1 MFNEF
6 INAYKARYFKVF
18 TNDFKGELA
27 RLVNDLNDP
36 SLHISEQIKESLN
49 LLIDTLNEPPLIA
62 VIGQFSSGKSTFL
75 NALLSQDILPSGLTP
90 VTAKAVRLKFAKM
103 PLLSVKFINGSE
115 GLLASSDLAELNK
128 LGEQVSSMTLYA
140 PSEILKEI
148 NFIDTPGLNSL
159 RDADTKETK
168 NTLKKVSG
176 AIWLSLAN
184 NAAKASELESIK
196 EILKANDLKAICLI
210 NQKDKLSE
218 EELESLLK
226 HARQTYGELFED
238 IIAIS
243 SKQALLGITNNDKSP
258 LEASNFNEALKA
270 IKECFLDK
278 SFKENFIKVRA
289 KKIVKLLTNEQ
300 EKHLE
305 IYDNARFILDE
316 FSGSLD
322 ERLEAIKEE
331 FKPKIA
337 LRYSQMS
344 EVIKLAADE
353 VFKLLKPFSK
363 TKFNASKTLLNKEIY
378 KRENFEVISLDS
390 DEVFSKLIYED
401 VVFNKFFK
409 RYKKDLKELENAITS
424 AFNELYKNLED
435 KFLIYKS
442 RYENYA
448 SFDDQALS
456 YETKSINTYAGRTYE
471 NFLREYET
479 AKFKAIQ
486 KVSLFFEKLDIKLAS
501 NYENALKLA
510 VYFIKQKI
518 EKTLESHLQMNTPL
532 YIPSAKDVYE
542 RMLDAFSLYEFEALM
557 CSNSSFL
564 NKILLD
570 IKSDFNEIY
579 TLKIA
584 MLDGLKARVKEQ
596 ISKIEELCENSLLLR

>member
-75 NALLSQDILPSGLTP
+75 NALLGQDILPSGLTP

-115 GLLASSDLAELNK
+115 SLLASSDLAELNK
-128 LGEQVSSMTLYA
+128 LGEQVSGMTLYA

-196 EILKANDLKAICLI
+196 EILKVNDLKAICLI

-278 SFKENFIKVRA
+278 SFKENFIKARA

-448 SFDDQALS
+448 SFDDQVLA

>member
-75 NALLSQDILPSGLTP
+75 NALLGQDILPSGLTP
-90 VTAKAVRLKFAKM
+90 VTAKAVRLKFAKI

-115 GLLASSDLAELNK
+115 SLLTSSDLTELNK
-128 LGEQVSSMTLYA
+128 LGEQVSGMTLYA

-243 SKQALLGITNNDKSP
+243 SKQALLGITNNDKSL

-278 SFKENFIKVRA
+278 SFKENFIKARV

-337 LRYSQMS
+337 LSYSQMS

-409 RYKKDLKELENAITS
+409 RYKKDLKELENATTS

-448 SFDDQALS
+448 SFDDQVLA

>member
-75 NALLSQDILPSGLTP
+75 NTLLGQDILPSGLTP

-115 GLLASSDLAELNK
+115 SLLASSDLAELNK
-128 LGEQVSSMTLYA
+128 LGEQVSGMTLYS

-196 EILKANDLKAICLI
+196 EILKVNDLKAICLI

-218 EELESLLK
+218 DELENLLK

-243 SKQALLGITNNDKSP
+243 SKQALLGITNNDKSL

-278 SFKENFIKVRA
+278 SFKENFIKARA

-316 FSGSLD
+316 FNGSLD

-448 SFDDQALS
+448 SFDDQVLA

-584 MLDGLKARVKEQ
+584 MLDDLKARVKEQ

>member
-90 VTAKAVRLKFAKM
+90 VTAKAVRLKFAKI

-115 GLLASSDLAELNK
+115 SLLASSDLAELNK
-128 LGEQVSSMTLYA
+128 LGEQVSGMTLYA

-226 HARQTYGELFED
+226 HAKQTYGELFED

-243 SKQALLGITNNDKSP
+243 SKQALLGITNNDKSL
-258 LEASNFNEALKA
+258 LEVSNFNEALKA
-270 IKECFLDK
+270 IKEYFLDK
-278 SFKENFIKVRA
+278 SFKENFIKARA

-337 LRYSQMS
+337 LSYSQMS
-344 EVIKLAADE
+344 EVIKLAANE

-448 SFDDQALS
+448 SFDDQVLA

>member
-27 RLVNDLNDP
+27 RLVNDLSDP

-75 NALLSQDILPSGLTP
+75 NALLGQDILPSGLTP

-115 GLLASSDLAELNK
+115 SLLASSDLAELNK
-128 LGEQVSSMTLYA
+128 LGEQVSGMTLYA

-226 HARQTYGELFED
+226 HAGQTYGELFED

-243 SKQALLGITNNDKSP
+243 SKQALLGITNNDKGL

-448 SFDDQALS
+448 SFDDQVLA

-584 MLDGLKARVKEQ
+584 MLDGLKTRVKEQ

>member
-75 NALLSQDILPSGLTP
+75 NALLGQDILPSGLTP

-115 GLLASSDLAELNK
+115 SLLASSDLAELNK
-128 LGEQVSSMTLYA
+128 LGEQVSGMTLYA

-218 EELESLLK
+218 DELENLLK
-226 HARQTYGELFED
+226 HTRQTYGKFFED

-243 SKQALLGITNNDKSP
+243 SKQALLGITNNDKSL

-278 SFKENFIKVRA
+278 SFKENFIKARV

-337 LRYSQMS
+337 LSYSQMS

-409 RYKKDLKELENAITS
+409 RYKKDLKELENATTS

-448 SFDDQALS
+448 SFDDQVLA

-584 MLDGLKARVKEQ
+584 MLDGLKERVKEQ

>member
-27 RLVNDLNDP
+27 RLVNDLSDP

-75 NALLSQDILPSGLTP
+75 NALLGQDILPSGLTP

-115 GLLASSDLAELNK
+115 SLLASSDLAELNK
-128 LGEQVSSMTLYA
+128 LGEQVSGMTLYA

-226 HARQTYGELFED
+226 HAGQTYGELFED

-243 SKQALLGITNNDKSP
+243 SKQALLGITNNDKGL

-322 ERLEAIKEE
+322 EKLEAIKEE

-448 SFDDQALS
+448 SFDDQVLA

-584 MLDGLKARVKEQ
+584 MLDGLKTRVKEQ

>member
-75 NALLSQDILPSGLTP
+75 NALLGQDILPSGLTP

-243 SKQALLGITNNDKSP
+243 SKQALLGITNNDKSL

-278 SFKENFIKVRA
+278 SFKENFIKARA
-289 KKIVKLLTNEQ
+289 KKIVKLLNNEQ

-305 IYDNARFILDE
+305 IYDNARLILDE

-448 SFDDQALS
+448 SFDDQVLA

-579 TLKIA
+579 SLKIA
-584 MLDGLKARVKEQ
+584 MLDGLKERVKEQ

>member
-75 NALLSQDILPSGLTP
+75 NALLGQDILPSGLTP

-115 GLLASSDLAELNK
+115 SLLASSDLAELNK

-159 RDADTKETK
+159 RDTDTKETK

-210 NQKDKLSE
+210 NQKDKLNGG
-218 EELESLLK
+218 ELESLLK

-243 SKQALLGITNNDKSP
+243 SKQALLGITNNDKSL

-278 SFKENFIKVRA
+278 SFKENFIKARV
-289 KKIVKLLTNEQ
+289 KKVVKLLTNEQ

-322 ERLEAIKEE
+322 GRLEAIKDE

-363 TKFNASKTLLNKEIY
+363 TKFNALKTLLNKEIY

-448 SFDDQALS
+448 SFDDQVLA

-584 MLDGLKARVKEQ
+584 MLDDLKARVKEQ

>member
-75 NALLSQDILPSGLTP
+75 NALLGQDILPSGLTP

-115 GLLASSDLAELNK
+115 SLLASSDLAELNK
-128 LGEQVSSMTLYA
+128 LGEQVSGMTLYA

-243 SKQALLGITNNDKSP
+243 SKQALLGITNNNKSL

-424 AFNELYKNLED
+424 AFNEIYKNLED

-448 SFDDQALS
+448 SFDDQVLA

>member
-1 MFNEF
+1 MFKEF

-75 NALLSQDILPSGLTP
+75 NALLGQDILPSGLTP

-115 GLLASSDLAELNK
+115 SLLASSDLAELNK
-128 LGEQVSSMTLYA
+128 LGEQVSGMTLYS

-337 LRYSQMS
+337 LSYSQMS

-448 SFDDQALS
+448 SFDDQVLA

-479 AKFKAIQ
+479 AKFRAIQ

-579 TLKIA
+579 TLKIT
-584 MLDGLKARVKEQ
+584 MLDGLKERVKEQ

>member
-75 NALLSQDILPSGLTP
+75 NALLGQDILPSGLTP

-115 GLLASSDLAELNK
+115 SLLASSDLAELNK
-128 LGEQVSSMTLYA
+128 LGEQVSGMTLYA
-140 PSEILKEI
+140 PGEILKEI

-218 EELESLLK
+218 DELENLLK
-226 HARQTYGELFED
+226 HAGQTYGELFED

-243 SKQALLGITNNDKSP
+243 SKEALLGITNNDKSL

-270 IKECFLDK
+270 IKEYFLDK
-278 SFKENFIKVRA
+278 SFKENFIKARA

-316 FSGSLD
+316 FSGSLG

-353 VFKLLKPFSK
+353 VFKLLRPFSK

-424 AFNELYKNLED
+424 AFNELYENLED

-442 RYENYA
+442 RDENYA
-448 SFDDQALS
+448 SFDDQVLA

>member
-27 RLVNDLNDP
+27 RFVNDLNDP

-75 NALLSQDILPSGLTP
+75 NALLGQDILPSGLTP

-103 PLLSVKFINGSE
+103 PLLSVKFINGNES
-115 GLLASSDLAELNK
+115 LLASSDLAELNK
-128 LGEQVSSMTLYA
+128 LGEQVSGMTLYA

-218 EELESLLK
+218 GELESLLK

-243 SKQALLGITNNDKSP
+243 SKQALLGITNNDKGL

-305 IYDNARFILDE
+305 IYDNAQFILDE

-331 FKPKIA
+331 FKPKIT

-448 SFDDQALS
+448 SFDDQVLA

>member
-27 RLVNDLNDP
+27 RFVNDLNNP

-75 NALLSQDILPSGLTP
+75 NALLGQDILPSGLTP

-115 GLLASSDLAELNK
+115 SLLASSDLAELNK
-128 LGEQVSSMTLYA
+128 LGEQISGMTLYA

-243 SKQALLGITNNDKSP
+243 SKQALLGITNNDKSL

-305 IYDNARFILDE
+305 IYDNAQLILDE

-448 SFDDQALS
+448 SFDDQVLA

-584 MLDGLKARVKEQ
+584 MLDDLKARVKEQ

>member
-18 TNDFKGELA
+18 TNNFKGELA

-75 NALLSQDILPSGLTP
+75 NALLGQDILPSGLTP

-103 PLLSVKFINGSE
+103 PLLSVKFINGNES
-115 GLLASSDLAELNK
+115 LLASSDLAELNK
-128 LGEQVSSMTLYA
+128 LGEQVSGMTLYA

-218 EELESLLK
+218 DELENLLK

-243 SKQALLGITNNDKSP
+243 SKQALLGITNNDKSL

-344 EVIKLAADE
+344 EVIKLAADD

-409 RYKKDLKELENAITS
+409 RYKKDLKELENAVTS

-448 SFDDQALS
+448 SFDDQVLA

-584 MLDGLKARVKEQ
+584 MLDGLKERVKEQ

>member
-75 NALLSQDILPSGLTP
+75 NALLGQDILPSGLTP
-90 VTAKAVRLKFAKM
+90 VTAKAVRLKFAKI

-115 GLLASSDLAELNK
+115 SLLASSDLTELNK

-218 EELESLLK
+218 DELENLLK
-226 HARQTYGELFED
+226 HAGQTYGELFED

-243 SKQALLGITNNDKSP
+243 SKQALLGITNNNSL

-278 SFKENFIKVRA
+278 SFKENFIKARA

-305 IYDNARFILDE
+305 IYDNAQFILDE

-344 EVIKLAADE
+344 EAIKLAADE

-409 RYKKDLKELENAITS
+409 RYKKDSKELENAITS

-448 SFDDQALS
+448 SFDDQVLA

-584 MLDGLKARVKEQ
+584 MLDGLKERVKEQ

>member
-75 NALLSQDILPSGLTP
+75 NALLGQDILPSGLTP

-115 GLLASSDLAELNK
+115 NLLASSDLAELNK
-128 LGEQVSSMTLYA
+128 LGEQVSGMTLYA

-176 AIWLSLAN
+176 TIWLSLAN

-238 IIAIS
+238 IITIS

-270 IKECFLDK
+270 IKECFLNK
-278 SFKENFIKVRA
+278 SFKENFIKARA

-305 IYDNARFILDE
+305 IYDNARLILDE

-322 ERLEAIKEE
+322 EKLEAIKEE

-448 SFDDQALS
+448 SFDDQVLA

-501 NYENALKLA
+501 NCENALKLA

>member
-36 SLHISEQIKESLN
+36 SLHINEQIKESLN

-75 NALLSQDILPSGLTP
+75 NALLGQDILPSGLTP

-103 PLLSVKFINGSE
+103 PLLSVKFINDSE
-115 GLLASSDLAELNK
+115 SLLATSDLAELNK

-226 HARQTYGELFED
+226 HAGQTYGELFED

-243 SKQALLGITNNDKSP
+243 SKQALLGITNNDKSL

-270 IKECFLDK
+270 IKEYFLDK
-278 SFKENFIKVRA
+278 SFKENFIKARA

-378 KRENFEVISLDS
+378 RRENFEVISLDS

-448 SFDDQALS
+448 SFDDQVLA

-584 MLDGLKARVKEQ
+584 MLDGLKERVKEQ

>member
-75 NALLSQDILPSGLTP
+75 NALLGQDILPSGLTP

-115 GLLASSDLAELNK
+115 SLLASSDLAELNK
-128 LGEQVSSMTLYA
+128 LGEQVSGMTLYA

-176 AIWLSLAN
+176 TIWLSLAN

-243 SKQALLGITNNDKSP
+243 SKQALLGITNNDKSL

-270 IKECFLDK
+270 IKEYFLDK
-278 SFKENFIKVRA
+278 SFKENFIKARA

-305 IYDNARFILDE
+305 IYDNARLILDE
-316 FSGSLD
+316 FNGSLD
-322 ERLEAIKEE
+322 ERLDAIKEE

-448 SFDDQALS
+448 SFDDQVLA

-570 IKSDFNEIY
+570 IKRDFNEIY

-584 MLDGLKARVKEQ
+584 MLDGLKERVKEQ

>member
-75 NALLSQDILPSGLTP
+75 NALLGQDILPSGLTP

-115 GLLASSDLAELNK
+115 SLLASSDLAELNK
-128 LGEQVSSMTLYA
+128 LGDQVSGMTLYA

-218 EELESLLK
+218 DELENLLK

-243 SKQALLGITNNDKSP
+243 SKQALLGITNNDKSL

-305 IYDNARFILDE
+305 IYDNAQLILDE
-316 FSGSLD
+316 FSSSLD

-409 RYKKDLKELENAITS
+409 HYKKDLKELENAITS

-448 SFDDQALS
+448 SFDDQVLA

-486 KVSLFFEKLDIKLAS
+486 KVSLLFEKLDIKLAS

-596 ISKIEELCENSLLLR
+596 ILKIEELCENSLLLK

>member
-1 MFNEF
+1 M
-6 INAYKARYFKVF
+6 
-18 TNDFKGELA
+18 
-27 RLVNDLNDP
+27 
-36 SLHISEQIKESLN
+36 
-49 LLIDTLNEPPLIA
+49 
-62 VIGQFSSGKSTFL
+62 
-75 NALLSQDILPSGLTP
+75 
-90 VTAKAVRLKFAKM
+90 
-103 PLLSVKFINGSE
+103 
-115 GLLASSDLAELNK
+115 
-128 LGEQVSSMTLYA
+128 
-140 PSEILKEI
+140 
-148 NFIDTPGLNSL
+148 
-159 RDADTKETK
+159 
-168 NTLKKVSG
+168 
-176 AIWLSLAN
+176 
-184 NAAKASELESIK
+184 
-196 EILKANDLKAICLI
+196 
-210 NQKDKLSE
+210 
-218 EELESLLK
+218 
-226 HARQTYGELFED
+226 
-238 IIAIS
+238 
-243 SKQALLGITNNDKSP
+243 
-258 LEASNFNEALKA
+258 
-270 IKECFLDK
+270 
-278 SFKENFIKVRA
+278 
-289 KKIVKLLTNEQ
+289 
-300 EKHLE
+300 
-305 IYDNARFILDE
+305 ILDE
-316 FSGSLD
+316 FSGALD
-322 ERLEAIKEE
+322 EKLEAIKEE
-331 FKPKIA
+331 FKPKVA

-353 VFKLLKPFSK
+353 VFKLLKPFLK

-448 SFDDQALS
+448 SFDDQALA
-456 YETKSINTYAGRTYE
+456 YEAKSINTYAGRTYE

-584 MLDGLKARVKEQ
+584 MLDDLKARVKEQ

>member
-75 NALLSQDILPSGLTP
+75 NALLGQDILPSGLTP

-115 GLLASSDLAELNK
+115 SLLASSDLAELNK

-159 RDADTKETK
+159 RDADTKEIK

-226 HARQTYGELFED
+226 HAGQTYGELFED

-243 SKQALLGITNNDKSP
+243 SKQALLGITNNDKSL
-258 LEASNFNEALKA
+258 LEASNFSEALKA
-270 IKECFLDK
+270 IKECFLNK
-278 SFKENFIKVRA
+278 SFKENFIKARA

-300 EKHLE
+300 EKHLG
-305 IYDNARFILDE
+305 IYDNARLILDE

-322 ERLEAIKEE
+322 GRLEAIKEE

-378 KRENFEVISLDS
+378 KRENFKVISLDS

-448 SFDDQALS
+448 SFDDQVLA

-486 KVSLFFEKLDIKLAS
+486 KISLFFEKLDIKLAS

-596 ISKIEELCENSLLLR
+596 ISKIEELCENSLLLK

>member
-75 NALLSQDILPSGLTP
+75 NALLGQDILPSGLTP

-115 GLLASSDLAELNK
+115 SLLASSDLTELNK
-128 LGEQVSSMTLYA
+128 LGEQVSGMTLYA

-243 SKQALLGITNNDKSP
+243 SKQALLGITNNNSL
-258 LEASNFNEALKA
+258 LEASNFNETLKA

-278 SFKENFIKVRA
+278 SFKENFIKARA

-448 SFDDQALS
+448 SFDDQVLA

-570 IKSDFNEIY
+570 TKSDFNEIY

-584 MLDGLKARVKEQ
+584 MLDGLKERVKEQ
-596 ISKIEELCENSLLLR
+596 ISKIEDLCENSLLLK

>member
-75 NALLSQDILPSGLTP
+75 NALLGQDILPSGLTP

-115 GLLASSDLAELNK
+115 SLLASSDLAELNK

-243 SKQALLGITNNDKSP
+243 SKQALLGITNDDKSL

-270 IKECFLDK
+270 IKECFLNK
-278 SFKENFIKVRA
+278 SFKENFIKARA

-305 IYDNARFILDE
+305 IYDNARLILDE
-316 FSGSLD
+316 FSGSLG

-378 KRENFEVISLDS
+378 KRKNFEVISLDS

-448 SFDDQALS
+448 SFDDQVLA

-542 RMLDAFSLYEFEALM
+542 RMLDSFSLYEFEALM

-584 MLDGLKARVKEQ
+584 MLDSLKARVKEQ

>member
-75 NALLSQDILPSGLTP
+75 NALLGQDILPSGLTP
-90 VTAKAVRLKFAKM
+90 VTAKAVRLKFAKI

-115 GLLASSDLAELNK
+115 SLLASSDLTELNK
-128 LGEQVSSMTLYA
+128 LGEQVSGMTLYA

-218 EELESLLK
+218 DELENLLK
-226 HARQTYGELFED
+226 HAGQTYGELFED

-243 SKQALLGITNNDKSP
+243 SKQALLGITNNDKSL

-270 IKECFLDK
+270 IKEYFLDK
-278 SFKENFIKVRA
+278 SFKENFIKARA

-300 EKHLE
+300 KKHLE
-305 IYDNARFILDE
+305 IYDNAQLILDE
-316 FSGSLD
+316 FSSSLD

-448 SFDDQALS
+448 SFDDQVLA
-456 YETKSINTYAGRTYE
+456 YETKSINTYAGQTYE

-584 MLDGLKARVKEQ
+584 MLDGLKTRVKEQ

>member
-75 NALLSQDILPSGLTP
+75 NALLGQDILPSGLTP

-115 GLLASSDLAELNK
+115 SLLASSDLAELNK

-243 SKQALLGITNNDKSP
+243 SKQALLGITNDDKSL

-270 IKECFLDK
+270 IKECFLNK
-278 SFKENFIKVRA
+278 SFKENFIKARA

-305 IYDNARFILDE
+305 IYDNARLILDE
-316 FSGSLD
+316 FSGSLG

-378 KRENFEVISLDS
+378 KRKNFEVISLDS

-448 SFDDQALS
+448 SFDDQVLA

-542 RMLDAFSLYEFEALM
+542 RMLDSFSLYEFEALM

-584 MLDGLKARVKEQ
+584 MLYSLKARVKEQ

>member
-75 NALLSQDILPSGLTP
+75 NALLGQDILPSGLTP
-90 VTAKAVRLKFAKM
+90 VTAKAVRLKFAKI

-115 GLLASSDLAELNK
+115 SLLASSDLAELNK
-128 LGEQVSSMTLYA
+128 LGEQVSGMTLYA

-218 EELESLLK
+218 EGLENLLK
-226 HARQTYGELFED
+226 HTGQTYGELFED

-243 SKQALLGITNNDKSP
+243 SKQALLGITNNEKSL

-278 SFKENFIKVRA
+278 SFKENFIKARA

-305 IYDNARFILDE
+305 IYDNARLILDE

-337 LRYSQMS
+337 LSYSQMS

-448 SFDDQALS
+448 SFDDQVLA

>member
-27 RLVNDLNDP
+27 RFVNDLNNP

-75 NALLSQDILPSGLTP
+75 NALLGQDILPSGLTP

-115 GLLASSDLAELNK
+115 SLLASSDLAELNK
-128 LGEQVSSMTLYA
+128 LGEQISGMTLYA

-243 SKQALLGITNNDKSP
+243 SKQALLGITNNDKSL

-305 IYDNARFILDE
+305 IYDNAQLILDE

-448 SFDDQALS
+448 SFDDQVLA

>member
-75 NALLSQDILPSGLTP
+75 NALLGQDILPSGLTP

-103 PLLSVKFINGSE
+103 PLLSVKFINGGES
-115 GLLASSDLAELNK
+115 LLASSDLAELNK
-128 LGEQVSSMTLYA
+128 LVEQVSGMTLYA

-210 NQKDKLSE
+210 NQKDKLSD

-226 HARQTYGELFED
+226 HAGQTYGELFED

-243 SKQALLGITNNDKSP
+243 SKQALLGITNNDKSL

-278 SFKENFIKVRA
+278 SFKENFIKARA

-305 IYDNARFILDE
+305 IYDNARLILDE
-316 FSGSLD
+316 FNGSLD
-322 ERLEAIKEE
+322 ERLDAIKEE

-378 KRENFEVISLDS
+378 RRENFEVISLDS

-448 SFDDQALS
+448 SFDDQVLA

-584 MLDGLKARVKEQ
+584 MLDDLKARVKEQ

>member
-75 NALLSQDILPSGLTP
+75 NALLGQDILPSGLTP

-115 GLLASSDLAELNK
+115 SLLASSDLAELNK
-128 LGEQVSSMTLYA
+128 LGEQVSGMTLYA

-210 NQKDKLSE
+210 NQKDKLSK

-258 LEASNFNEALKA
+258 LEISNFSVALES
-270 IKECFLDK
+270 IKKTFLDS
-278 SFKENFIKVRA
+278 SFKENFIKARA

-305 IYDNARFILDE
+305 IYDNAQLILDE

-448 SFDDQALS
+448 SFDDQVLA

>member
-75 NALLSQDILPSGLTP
+75 NALLGQDILPSGLTP

-115 GLLASSDLAELNK
+115 SLLASSDLAELNK
-128 LGEQVSSMTLYA
+128 LGDQVSGMTLYA

-210 NQKDKLSE
+210 NQKDKLNE
-218 EELESLLK
+218 DELENLLK
-226 HARQTYGELFED
+226 HTRQTYGELFED

-243 SKQALLGITNNDKSP
+243 SKQALLGITNNDISL

-278 SFKENFIKVRA
+278 SFKENFIKARA

-322 ERLEAIKEE
+322 EKLEAIKEE

-424 AFNELYKNLED
+424 VFNELYKNLED

-448 SFDDQALS
+448 SFDDQVLA

>member
-75 NALLSQDILPSGLTP
+75 NALLGQDILPSGLTP

-115 GLLASSDLAELNK
+115 SLLASSDLAELNK

-184 NAAKASELESIK
+184 NAAKASELENIK

-243 SKQALLGITNNDKSP
+243 SKQALLGITNNDKSL

-278 SFKENFIKVRA
+278 SFKENFIKARA

-305 IYDNARFILDE
+305 IYDNARLILDE
-316 FSGSLD
+316 FSSSLD
-322 ERLEAIKEE
+322 EKLEAIKEE

-409 RYKKDLKELENAITS
+409 RYKKDSKELENAITS

-448 SFDDQALS
+448 SFDDQVLA

-579 TLKIA
+579 NLKIA
-584 MLDGLKARVKEQ
+584 MLDDLKARVKEQ

>member
-115 GLLASSDLAELNK
+115 SLLASSDLAELNK
-128 LGEQVSSMTLYA
+128 LGEQVSGMTLYS

-226 HARQTYGELFED
+226 HAGQTYGELFED

-243 SKQALLGITNNDKSP
+243 SKQALLGITNNDKSL

-270 IKECFLDK
+270 IKEYFLDK
-278 SFKENFIKVRA
+278 SFKENFIKARA

-448 SFDDQALS
+448 SFDDQVLA

-557 CSNSSFL
+557 CSNGSFL

-584 MLDGLKARVKEQ
+584 MLDGLKTRVKEQ

>member
-1 MFNEF
+1 MFNKF

-36 SLHISEQIKESLN
+36 SLHVSEQIKESLN

-75 NALLSQDILPSGLTP
+75 NALLGQDILPSGLTP

-115 GLLASSDLAELNK
+115 SLLASSDLAELNK
-128 LGEQVSSMTLYA
+128 LGEQVSGMTLYA

-196 EILKANDLKAICLI
+196 EILKVNDLKAICLI

-218 EELESLLK
+218 DELESLLK
-226 HARQTYGELFED
+226 HTGQTYGELFED

-243 SKQALLGITNNDKSP
+243 SKQALLGITNNDKSL
-258 LEASNFNEALKA
+258 LETSNFNEALKA

-278 SFKENFIKVRA
+278 SFKENFIKARV

-305 IYDNARFILDE
+305 IYDNAQLILDE

-322 ERLEAIKEE
+322 ERLEAIKEK
-331 FKPKIA
+331 FKPNIA

>member
-75 NALLSQDILPSGLTP
+75 NALLGQDILPSGLTP

-115 GLLASSDLAELNK
+115 SLLASSDLAELNK
-128 LGEQVSSMTLYA
+128 LGDQVSGMTLYA

-243 SKQALLGITNNDKSP
+243 SKQALLGITNNDKSL

-278 SFKENFIKVRA
+278 SFKENFIKARA

-305 IYDNARFILDE
+305 IYDNAQLILDE

-322 ERLEAIKEE
+322 DRLEAIKEE

-448 SFDDQALS
+448 SFDDQVLA

-584 MLDGLKARVKEQ
+584 MLDGLKERVKEQ
-596 ISKIEELCENSLLLR
+596 ISKIEELC

>member
-75 NALLSQDILPSGLTP
+75 NALLGQDILPSGLTP

-115 GLLASSDLAELNK
+115 SLLASSDLAELNK

-243 SKQALLGITNNDKSP
+243 SKQALLGITNDDKSL

-270 IKECFLDK
+270 IKECFLNK
-278 SFKENFIKVRA
+278 SFKENFIKARA

-305 IYDNARFILDE
+305 IYDNARLILDE
-316 FSGSLD
+316 FSGSLG

-378 KRENFEVISLDS
+378 KRKNFEVISLDS

-448 SFDDQALS
+448 SFDDQVLA

-542 RMLDAFSLYEFEALM
+542 RMLDSFSLYEFEALM

-584 MLDGLKARVKEQ
+584 MLDSLKARVKE
-596 ISKIEELCENSLLLR
+596 

>member
-75 NALLSQDILPSGLTP
+75 NALLGQDILPSGLTP

-115 GLLASSDLAELNK
+115 SLLASSDLAELNK
-128 LGEQVSSMTLYA
+128 LGEQVSGMTLYA

-243 SKQALLGITNNDKSP
+243 SKQALLGITNNNSL

-278 SFKENFIKVRA
+278 SFKENFIKARA

-305 IYDNARFILDE
+305 IYDNAQLILDE

-322 ERLEAIKEE
+322 DRLEAIKEE
-331 FKPKIA
+331 FKPKIT
-337 LRYSQMS
+337 LSYSQMS

-448 SFDDQALS
+448 SFDDQVLA

>member
-75 NALLSQDILPSGLTP
+75 NALLGQDILPSGLTP

-115 GLLASSDLAELNK
+115 SLLASSDLAELNK

-243 SKQALLGITNNDKSP
+243 SKQALLGITNNNSL

-305 IYDNARFILDE
+305 IYDNARLILDE

-322 ERLEAIKEE
+322 EKLEAIKEE

-448 SFDDQALS
+448 SFDDQVLA

-471 NFLREYET
+471 NFLREYEA

-584 MLDGLKARVKEQ
+584 MLDGLKTRVKEQ